1 MPIQNIVFL
10 HGWGLN
16 SGVWVDFVA
25 RFQLVEPSIKV
36 YLIDIAG
43 YGTQAS
49 KLSSSDIEI
58 LAVDCLARAPEQALW
73 VAWSLGGM
81 IALKAAASVNNA
93 VKPRIQALQLISTT
107 PRFVQAD
114 DWPQGVELASF
125 QRFCDVLSENYDQ
138 ALIKFLAMQ
147 AGADKA
153 AQKAASR
160 AHEAICEQTA
170 PSPET
175 LQLGIDC
182 LGRDNM
188 LNQLKPL
195 GIPTQ
200 VVCGSLDRVAH
211 PNASNV
217 LADKLQCELITCR
230 TGHAPF
236 LTQAE
241 QTLAGLRDFIRAV
254 NFQNSGAKI

>member
-16 SGVWVDFVA
+16 SGVFVDFVA
-25 RFQLVEPSIKV
+25 RFQQVEPSIKV

-49 KLSSSDIEI
+49 KVSSSDIEI
-58 LAVDCLARAPEQALW
+58 LTVDCLARAPEQALW
-73 VAWSLGGM
+73 VGWSLGGM
-81 IALKAAASVNNA
+81 IALKAALSVDNA
-93 VKPRIQALQLISTT
+93 AKRRIQALQLVSTT
-107 PRFVQAD
+107 PRFVLSD

-153 AQKAASR
+153 ARKLAIR

-182 LGRDNM
+182 LGRHNM
-188 LNQLKPL
+188 LDELKPL
-195 GIPTQ
+195 SIPTQ

-211 PNASNV
+211 PNASKV
-217 LADKLQCELITCR
+217 LADKLQCELITYHA
-230 TGHAPF
+230 GHAPF
-236 LTQAE
+236 LTQAQ
-241 QTLAGLRDFIRAV
+241 QTLADLQDFIRAV
-254 NFQNSGAKI
+254 NFQNSAAKI